1 MIFRLY
7 ILCLLLC
14 ACADDINRVQAT
26 DTDALL
32 AELGFGD
39 YVLEEV
45 EQEPTNMPAQSEAV
59 TLKDVQIISKIS
71 ATVSLLVTDKN
82 VTWKY
87 DEEEDTLT
95 KITYQ
100 GSKKAYGGTNYVL
113 SGTAEYGFSKQLVRI
128 YAQEDRMAKLV
139 INRDVGSNGEE
150 FSNPIDIPEVLY
162 DKDNPPR
169 ILYLN
174 ADRQE
179 RETASVFII
188 SDKTFVFNSPE
199 MGCAG
204 EKASPVMISKVSN
217 ASTDTKSLTAG
228 LGSDDKSFW
237 SLNKGNFQLYI
248 WHDCKMEEEDD
259 GAGGK
264 VTKPKHSYPAFV
276 VEINGEDKSPTLQV
290 TYKGDNATVLPLG
303 MWINVSDK
311 KKPTI
316 EGKII
321 SISKEGKL
329 LSVEYPE

>member
-14 ACADDINRVQAT
+14 ACADDIYRTQAT
-26 DTDALL
+26 GTAALL

-162 DKDNPPR
+162 NKDNPPR

-179 RETASVFII
+179 RETASVFIV

-199 MGCAG
+199 IGCAG
-204 EKASPVMISKVSN
+204 EKASPVMINKVSN
-217 ASTDTKSLTAG
+217 ASTNTKSLTAG

-237 SLNKGNFQLYI
+237 LLNKGNFQLYI
-248 WHDCKMEEEDD
+248 WHDCKIEETSEDD

-264 VTKPKHSYPAFV
+264 VTKPKHSYPAFT
-276 VEINGEDKSPTLQV
+276 VEEDETPRLRV
-290 TYKGDNATVLPLG
+290 TYKGDNVTVLPLG

-311 KKPTI
+311 KSPP
-316 EGKII
+316 
-321 SISKEGKL
+321 SK
-329 LSVEYPE
+329 VR